1 MQANSPSHVR
11 EIGSVRP
18 QLRSSLRFIFQE
30 FAGERS
36 CVIEDP
42 LTSKFHRVGLA
53 EYRFLRH
60 LDGTVTFSEAFARAS
75 LESGAG
81 AMTEPEAVALLSW
94 LVENRLADLGGGIP
108 ADFLEKTRG
117 GEITGKLKNIFNLLF
132 IRIPLGRPD
141 EGLNVVYPFVRFFC
155 GWGFFVLWAVL
166 GVIGVSQVAVNW
178 DRFVRGT
185 EGVLAPGNWLWLMLV
200 WVVLKVWHEA
210 WHAFVCKHH
219 GGRVREAGMMFV
231 LFAPMGYVDA
241 TSSLAFRSRW
251 KRIHVAAAGVYGE
264 FMLAAAAAIV
274 WANTGPSI
282 TNTIAM
288 NVMVMASTVTLL
300 FNLNPLMRFDGYFI
314 LIDLIGRPNLG
325 TRANQLVTTLA
336 KKWLLGMKELA
347 APVWR
352 DLDTWIWLAYG
363 LASVVWRVLVFVSLL
378 VGASVLFRGG
388 GLLLAVIAFL
398 FWLVPLLFSLGGF
411 FKKGKPGERA
421 RVWPAVWRCGTLA
434 AVLIVV
440 GIFPF
445 RVDIKTPGVVEAAGE
460 VILRA
465 EGPGFVTGIHV
476 RDGALV
482 QKDQPLVTLENPE
495 LELKLRTLGITHDRQ
510 DLKRRIFRM
519 DKPVAEYEAEVAM
532 LDSLRKQY
540 LEQLDYVETLD
551 ITATRAGRVVAP
563 QLPRMRD
570 RYMRTG
576 EEILRIV
583 DPAAGEILIPIS
595 QDDVDYFRRHI
606 GKSVQVYLEGR
617 GSTGEGRLLRISG
630 RAVTS
635 VEHPALTTLAGGPL
649 AVKPRGASKE
659 GKGDGKNDAYELAQ
673 PYFWGTINL
682 PENATEGIRAGERV
696 RVKFRS
702 ERVQS
707 IGSRVRDRLVR
718 FLDHVFA
725 KAESAAK

>member
-1 MQANSPSHVR
+1 MR

-81 AMTEPEAVALLSW
+81 AMTEHEAVALLSW

-117 GEITGKLKNIFNLLF
+117 GEIKGKLKNVFNLLF
-132 IRIPLGRPD
+132 IKIPLGRPD
-141 EGLNVVYPFVRFFC
+141 AALDVVYPFVRFFC
-155 GWGFFVLWAVL
+155 GWVFFAFWAVL
-166 GVIGVSQVAVNW
+166 GVIGIGQVAVNW

-185 EGVLAPGNWLWLMLV
+185 EGVLAPNNWLWLLLV
-200 WVVLKVWHEA
+200 WVILKAWHEA

-219 GGRVREAGMMFV
+219 GGSVREGGLMFV

-251 KRIHVAAAGVYGE
+251 KRIHVAAAGIYGE
-264 FMLAAAAAIV
+264 FALAAAAAVV
-274 WANTGPSI
+274 WAHTGPGV
-282 TNTIAM
+282 TNTLAM

-314 LIDLIGRPNLG
+314 LIDLLERPNLG
-325 TRANQLVTTLA
+325 TRANQLIATLA
-336 KKWLLGMKELA
+336 KKWLLGIKNLA
-347 APVWR
+347 APVWGEF
-352 DLDTWIWLAYG
+352 DTWLWLVYG
-363 LASVVWRVLVFVSLL
+363 LASLVWRVLIFVSLL
-378 VGASVLFRGG
+378 VAASVLFRGG
-388 GLLLAVIAFL
+388 GLVLAVVSFL
-398 FWLVPLLFSLGGF
+398 FWLLPLIFAVGGF
-411 FKKGKPGERA
+411 FKKDKPGEQA
-421 RVWPAVWRCGTLA
+421 RVWPAVWRCGLLA
-434 AVLIVV
+434 VVLVGV

-460 VILRA
+460 SILRA
-465 EGPGFVTGIHV
+465 EGPGFVTGIHT

-482 QKDQPLVTLENPE
+482 QSGDPLITLENPE
-495 LELKLRTLGITHDRQ
+495 LELQLQTLGLTHGRQ
-510 DLKRRIFRM
+510 DFKRRLFRM
-519 DKPVAEYEAEVAM
+519 DRPVAEYEAEMAL

-551 ITATRAGRVVAP
+551 VTATRAGRVVAP
-563 QLPRMRD
+563 QLPETRG
-570 RYMRTG
+570 RYVRTG
-576 EEILRIV
+576 EELLRLV
-583 DPAAGEILIPIS
+583 DPTAGEILVPIS

-606 GKSVQVYLEGR
+606 GQTVQVYIEGR
-617 GSTGEGRLLRISG
+617 SLTGEGRLLRISG

-635 VEHPALTTLAGGPL
+635 VDHPALTTLAGGPL
-649 AVKPRGASKE
+649 AVKPRGTAKD
-659 GKGDGKNDAYELAQ
+659 GKGGGESSSYELVQ
-673 PYFWGTINL
+673 PYFYGAIKL
-682 PENATEGIRAGERV
+682 PENAADGIRSGERV

-707 IGSRVRDRLVR
+707 IGSRVRDRFVR

-725 KAESAAK
+725 SAEAAAK